1 MLMYANF
8 KAFIDVVFFFLER
21 KLSFQESLF
30 TAVSNEVKL
39 TSNVQVVVEEI
50 IFQLHRSIFT
60 VWKKIVINSVFVL
73 FQQDS
78 LDVLPI

>member
-8 KAFIDVVFFFLER
+8 KAFIEVVFFFLER

-39 TSNVQVVVEEI
+39 TSYVQVVVEEI
-50 IFQLHRSIFT
+50 IF
-60 VWKKIVINSVFVL
+60 
-73 FQQDS
+73 
-78 LDVLPI
+78 

>member
-8 KAFIDVVFFFLER
+8 KAFIEVVFFCLER

-39 TSNVQVVVEEI
+39 TSYVQVVVEEI
-50 IFQLHRSIFT
+50 NFQLHGSIFT
-60 VWKKIVINSVFVL
+60 VL
-73 FQQDS
+73 GYS
-78 LDVLPI
+78 LEKNCN

>member
-1 MLMYANF
+1 MLIS
-8 KAFIDVVFFFLER
+8 KHSLRLCFFFLER